1 MSKLHN
7 DLINEVDPH
16 ENVHDAIE
24 AFCNGIADRIEAS
37 NGNRVRL
44 TDLVSILR
52 EDPTALS
59 DAIMNN
65 TAEAH
70 AAKMKTR
77 DLATYDAPSPAFDKP
92 RENVRPGMVDG
103 PNEHRDQVFP
113 ENENTEAERERI
125 EREQV
130 ARDRGQTVTVNED
143 LPQVSETQR
152 KAEEDRRAREENRL
166 PA

>member
-7 DLINEVDPH
+7 DLINEVDSH
-16 ENVHDAIE
+16 ENVRDAIE

-52 EDPTALS
+52 EDPAALA

-65 TAEAH
+65 TVEAH
-70 AAKMKTR
+70 AAKMRTR
-77 DLATYDAPSPAFDKP
+77 DLATYDAPSPAFARP
-92 RENVRPGMVDG
+92 REDVRPGMVDG
-103 PNEHRDQVFP
+103 PNDHRDQVFP

-125 EREQV
+125 RQEQT
-130 ARDRGQTVTVNED
+130 ARDRGQDVV
-143 LPQVSETQR
+143 V
-152 KAEEDRRAREENRL
+152 EEKL